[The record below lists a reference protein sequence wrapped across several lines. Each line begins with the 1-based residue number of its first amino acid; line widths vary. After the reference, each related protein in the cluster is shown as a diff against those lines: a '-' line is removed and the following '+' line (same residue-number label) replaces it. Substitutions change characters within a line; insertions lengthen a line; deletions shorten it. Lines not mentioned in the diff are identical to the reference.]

1 MPINWVEARYLMEEF
16 VNASY
21 PPVGCEQGINL
32 PPSSSSLISPNTK
45 LY

>member
-1 MPINWVEARYLMEEF
+1 MPINWVEARYLVEEP

-21 PPVGCEQGINL
+21 PPVGREQGIKL
-32 PPSSSSLISPNTK
+32 PPSSGSLISPNTK

>member
-1 MPINWVEARYLMEEF
+1 MHVNWVEARYLVEEL

-21 PPVGCEQGINL
+21 PPVGREQGIKL
-32 PPSSSSLISPNTK
+32 PPSSGSLSSRNTK